1 MAELKTKKTTAS
13 VKEFLDGIAD
23 EQQRADAKVVAKMM
37 REIVGAKPRMWG
49 TSIVGFG
56 DYHYKYASGR
66 EGDWF
71 LAGFSPRKNALTLY
85 LMGGLLRG
93 GDTLK
98 KLGKC
103 KTSMGCIY
111 VKKLADIDLDVLREL
126 IRINNKALLEI
137 HDFRKMAFAEQ
148 KKRGKKKAERRQS

>member
-1 MAELKTKKTTAS
+1 MAEMKTKKTTAS

-37 REIVGAKPRMWG
+37 EKVVGVKPRMWG

-71 LAGFSPRKNALTLY
+71 LTGFSPRKGALSLY

-93 GDTLK
+93 GAKLK
-98 KLGKC
+98 KLGKY
-103 KTSMGCIY
+103 KAGMGCIY
-111 VKKLADIDLDVLREL
+111 VKKLDDIDLDVLREL
-126 IRINNKALLEI
+126 IQINGEALREIAEPHRQMFEAKA
-137 HDFRKMAFAEQ
+137 
-148 KKRGKKKAERRQS
+148 KRAKKKKA